1 MEKIRKCRRC
11 SSIYRT
17 DMRASRVCLRCT
29 KTGWSRV
36 PNKKSEKMNIFLRKI
51 GELRELDKECQ
62 ELDKE

>member
-1 MEKIRKCRRC
+1 
-11 SSIYRT
+11 
-17 DMRASRVCLRCT
+17 MRASRVCLRCT